1 MKVFEQYESNVRS
14 YCRSFP
20 DIFNRA
26 KGSFIYSEN
35 GERYIDFLAGAGALN
50 YGHNNDYIKN
60 KIIDYIQS
68 DGISHGLDMHTKAKE
83 RFLSMFY
90 EHILEPKGLNYKV
103 QFCGCT
109 GTNAAEAA
117 LKIARKVK
125 NRAGIFSFMGGY
137 HGMTLGSLAT
147 TGNKLTRDG
156 AGVPLGN
163 VHFMPYP
170 FGVMNSFDT
179 IEYIDAVITDSN
191 SGIDKPAGIIVETVQ
206 GEGGV
211 VVAPIEWVQRLRALC
226 DKHDI
231 LLICDEIQAGCH
243 RTGPYFSFERADIV
257 PDIVLISK
265 AIGGYGLPLSLV
277 LMKPELDFWK
287 PGQHTGTFRGNQLAF
302 VGAVAAIEYAMQ
314 NDIQEQVKEKER
326 YLQEFFDSEIK
337 SLSPHLEIRGIGLM
351 WGIDFSHF
359 GSDTA
364 KEVTKKCFGNFLI
377 LERVGRDDVV
387 VKLMPSLTIEPDILK
402 EGCGVLR
409 DAIKS
414 VLG

>member
-35 GERYIDFLAGAGALN
+35 GDRYIDFLAGAGTLN
-50 YGHNNDYIKN
+50 YGHNNDYIKD
-60 KIIDYIQS
+60 KIIEYIQS

-83 RFLSMFY
+83 RFLCMFS
-90 EHILEPKGLNYKV
+90 EHILEPKGLNYKF

-125 NRAGIFSFMGGY
+125 NRVGVFSFMGGY
-137 HGMTLGSLAT
+137 HGMTLGSLAV

-156 AGVPLGN
+156 AGAPLNN
-163 VHFMPYP
+163 VTFMPYP

-179 IEYIDAVITDSN
+179 INYIEAVITDSN
-191 SGIDKPAGIIVETVQ
+191 SGIDKPASIIVETVQ

-211 VVAPIEWVQRLRALC
+211 VVAPIEWLQRLRALC

-243 RTGPYFSFERADIV
+243 RTGPYFSFERAGIV

-277 LMKPELDFWK
+277 LMKPELDFWE

-302 VGAVAAIEYAMQ
+302 VGAVAAIEYALKI
-314 NDIQEQVKEKER
+314 DIQGQVKEKEL
-326 YLQEFFDSEIK
+326 YLKEFFDSEIR
-337 SLSPHLEIRGIGLM
+337 SLSQHLEIRGIGLI
-351 WGIDFSHF
+351 WGIDFSYF

-364 KEVTKKCFGNFLI
+364 KEVTKRCFDDCLI
-377 LERVGRDDVV
+377 LERAGRDDVV
-387 VKLMPSLTIEPDILK
+387 VKLMPPLTIEADVLK
-402 EGCGVLR
+402 EGCEVLR